1 MRRDMDTGHIKVLS
15 FDCYGT
21 LIDWE
26 RGIIDA
32 FAPLRRHNPGLELSG
47 AAALSLFAAHEHAVQ
62 AADPALSYE
71 QVLIAVHRR
80 IAAELGAA
88 TYPGLDQAFAG
99 SIRNWPPFADTT
111 AALKRLKRRYRL
123 LILSNVD
130 NAGIAASIAR
140 LGVDFDAVLT
150 AEDIGAYK
158 PDRRN
163 FEVLLQEV
171 QERFGVGRDGL
182 LHVAQSLF
190 HDIAPASALRIA
202 TAWIDRQHQRHGGH
216 WGATPKPD
224 PLPEPDMVFDDL
236 AGLAGK
242 IT

>member
-1 MRRDMDTGHIKVLS
+1 MRAGMETGHIKVLS

-32 FAPLRRHNPGLELSG
+32 LAPLRRHNPGLELSD
-47 AAALSLFAAHEHAVQ
+47 ADALSLFARHEHEVQ
-62 AADPALSYE
+62 AADPILPYE

-80 IAAELGAA
+80 IAAQLGAA

-111 AALKRLKRRYRL
+111 AALKRLKTRYRL
-123 LILSNVD
+123 VILSNVD
-130 NAGIAASIAR
+130 HAGIAATITR
-140 LGVDFDAVLT
+140 LGVAFDAVLT
-150 AEDIGAYK
+150 AEDIGSYK
-158 PDRRN
+158 PDTRN
-163 FEVLLQEV
+163 FEVLLQQV
-171 QERFGVGRDGL
+171 RERFGVGRDGL

-190 HDIAPASALRIA
+190 HDIAPASASGIA
-202 TAWIDRQHQRHGGH
+202 TAWIDRQQQRHGGN

-224 PLPEPDMVFDDL
+224 PLPEPDMVFGDL
-236 AGLAGK
+236 AALARHM
-242 IT
+242 T